1 MLSRPTPSSSSSLL
15 PSSLLF
21 LSVLLLSVSFSSSFY
36 LPGVAPNDYKEG
48 EAINVKAI
56 KLDSV
61 KTQLPYDY
69 YSLPFCRPYNDKI
82 LQEEENLGEV
92 LSGDQIETS
101 PYTVV
106 MKYSETC
113 KVLCVKDYT
122 EEELQQLAE
131 RIEEEYRVNWLLDN
145 IPAATKYYTVNVLNA
160 EGEKSA
166 QSEPIE
172 HYEKG
177 YALGF
182 VGHTSFPN
190 SKPGVKY
197 INNHLRLNIKFH
209 HEEVAPMV
217 QALSQTVAAAQDGV
231 LPGATETAPS
241 TSQSSTQARI
251 VGFEIEAYSVHHVID
266 KDFTYKPEEMK
277 PSDLQDKL
285 VTCRT
290 DNADTKP
297 QPVSD
302 FEKTDDKRII
312 FTYDV
317 QWEKSD
323 IKCQPQL
330 HSSHYST
337 LSAVT
342 DEPLLTRALDGM

>member
-1 MLSRPTPSSSSSLL
+1 MPSRHSTTSCSSFSSLPSSSSFPSSSFRCSVVLLSFLVLSLL
-15 PSSLLF
+15 SGC
-21 LSVLLLSVSFSSSFY
+21 SSFY
-36 LPGVAPNDYKEG
+36 LPGVAPNDYDDLQS
-48 EAINVKAI
+48 INVKVI

-69 YSLPFCRPYNDKI
+69 YSLPFCRPVREIK
-82 LQEEENLGEV
+82 QEEENLGEV

-101 PYTVV
+101 PYTVS
-106 MKYSETC
+106 MKQQETC
-113 KVLCVKDYT
+113 KVLCVKEYSA
-122 EEELQQLAE
+122 EELQQFADK
-131 RIEEEYRVNWLLDN
+131 IEEEYRVNWLLDN
-145 IPAATKYYTVNVLNA
+145 IPAATKYYTVSVSA
-160 EGEKSA
+160 AGDSEKQL

-182 VGHTSFPN
+182 VGHTDFPN

-209 HEEVAPMV
+209 HEDIPQLASSM
-217 QALSQTVAAAQDGV
+217 SQTLTATADGS
-231 LPGATETAPS
+231 LPGATETAASP
-241 TSQSSTQARI
+241 TTLQSSAKARI
-251 VGFEIEAYSVHHVID
+251 VGFEIEAYSVHHVVD
-266 KDFTYKPEEMK
+266 KDFTFTPETK

-285 VTCRT
+285 VTCRQ

-302 FEKTDDKRII
+302 FEKDEDKRII

-323 IKCQPQL
+323 IKCQP
-330 HSSHYST
+330 
-337 LSAVT
+337 
-342 DEPLLTRALDGM
+342 P